1 MQDLKERR
9 NKMKINETMHFHAND
24 GYRTI
29 GYNEEE
35 KDTPGIQSMN
45 KDLPCEAVYFDDSS
59 RLLLTHC
66 ARQDSTSHYTHTYCI
81 SQMTVRDFA
90 GRSSEKVNV
99 ADFIKKVR
107 FATAFDIQQLG
118 NKSCISKGWYS
129 SYEMCIS
136 EEKAA
141 VPNTDLIWEIL
152 CTVILRKE
160 MFELVVPAEYDLIA
174 TFRSSVVEILKHVPY
189 GLWKSFSFSVN
200 ESNPKKEK
208 RGVVFKQGEKAENK
222 DNEFFVNFKLST
234 SEEKTLNSFWKL
246 LYDYCHD
253 SDGSFRSKVYEDFES
268 KYRGRTFPSI
278 NAYEAYEQLC
288 ELADTSCQNNWE
300 LFCGYSKMIINNKDD
315 ETIIKL
321 VADSFRERISN
332 LGDVLTSPE
341 SDFLQCETPSQL
353 KESLDKLKKSLD
365 KHSILL
371 SALKDNGVTLD
382 GATSK
387 TLIERATELKG
398 KEPKDILKETHD
410 FYEELKTGDT
420 HSRIREFLS
429 NAAIER
435 RMQKLEAENR
445 EASEKYLEDIKA
457 KLETALLGTSGS
469 SIDVHAGS
477 NEKNENV
484 GAGRDGACTG
494 SKQGENRGSK
504 RKGKQPSEPRKD
516 EHDNVRAEEESQDKK
531 NTCGSYDTGDLNAD
545 SSRGESDSLTAFN
558 ELLKEMKEYKEATV
572 DEEIKKKYSNTVCE
586 VIERIANGIETE
598 RFEKIVNCCKCVE
611 NFFRGE
617 DIKRL
622 EADCEKRKEADKQKE
637 RVLESMTSFKAFIEW
652 YCEKGKQVNWRGE
665 CIDRLRKNISEQGC
679 VVCSVKDLMHAA
691 QFVSGKYDIYEE
703 QYVYDAVKLII
714 SERLVSIKASKSK
727 TLDDVREELLY
738 LRYLKPEEGD
748 EYTIKYLTEGS
759 LAVISGKKNNTQKIV
774 NKGPDW
780 WRKFKEKIK
789 EKFPCR
795 KKTDGNSGE
804 SSPFEIKL
812 GVALDLIREVDRRI
826 NNDNGQSCNHDK
838 GEPTGETRQFS
849 GCSSRKNDA
858 STWDECKD
866 VQAKRDCIRML
877 KECNLNEN
885 EKTELR
891 RIENELRTEPG
902 RSADWDHDTKSSNI
916 RLIVILILLVLILS
930 FAGIYLYNYFFAED
944 EEPIPTQ
951 PPATAQP
958 TVEPTSEAPIPT
970 QPPATT
976 LPTEAELVEPPDRS
990 VKEQYNEWV
999 RKQYT
1004 SAQGSAPTENTS
1016 R

>member
-1 MQDLKERR
+1 MKKNEKLYFHGNGGFEQVD
-9 NKMKINETMHFHAND
+9 NKGRIE
-24 GYRTI
+24 
-29 GYNEEE
+29 NEE
-35 KDTPGIQSMN
+35 KIAITSAN
-45 KDLPCEAVYFDDSS
+45 KGLPCETVYFDESDGLEL
-59 RLLLTHC
+59 RMTHTE
-66 ARQDSTSHYTHTYCI
+66 RQNEIAFYTHAFCFSYLSIGDIAGKGEENDDI
-81 SQMTVRDFA
+81 SRYIGTVCFA
-90 GRSSEKVNV
+90 SAADVNKFAESRKEKIEPGWVEIGSKNE
-99 ADFIKKVR
+99 
-107 FATAFDIQQLG
+107 TSG
-118 NKSCISKGWYS
+118 NKT
-129 SYEMCIS
+129 
-136 EEKAA
+136 
-141 VPNTDLIWEIL
+141 VPNRNLVWKIINGVICDKKQVRLIVPTD
-152 CTVILRKE
+152 
-160 MFELVVPAEYDLIA
+160 YDLIA
-174 TFRSSVVEILKHVPY
+174 TFRCSVIEILKHVPY
-189 GLWKSFSFSVN
+189 GIWNRFSFSVN
-200 ESNPKKEK
+200 EADSKCK
-208 RGVVFKQGEKAENK
+208 VVFETGNSAKDGEYLIDAPYNEKSEPRNNFDWLIWKCVVEDGYREKFYNEFESGLSAEACIEDASYASYANAFRLTTYKNLWECFKILSNVLEENK
-222 DNEFFVNFKLST
+222 ENKAIAKSQ
-234 SEEKTLNSFWKL
+234 
-246 LYDYCHD
+246 C
-253 SDGSFRSKVYEDFES
+253 
-268 KYRGRTFPSI
+268 
-278 NAYEAYEQLC
+278 C
-288 ELADTSCQNNWE
+288 EMRFIRE
-300 LFCGYSKMIINNKDD
+300 LGMHKK
-315 ETIIKL
+315 
-321 VADSFRERISN
+321 N

-341 SDFLQCETPSQL
+341 SDFSQCKNLQE
-353 KESLDKLKKSLD
+353 LDECIKKYSEF
-365 KHSILL
+365 LL
-371 SALKDNGVTLD
+371 RLSMMKMSPNSELRIDT
-382 GATSK
+382 GAAEC
-387 TLIERATELKG
+387 LIERATPLEDQSSDGIIKKTYVHHAELGKG
-398 KEPKDILKETHD
+398 WEYLPALIPD
-410 FYEELKTGDT
+410 
-420 HSRIREFLS
+420 SV
-429 NAAIER
+429 IEK
-435 RMQKLEAENR
+435 RMQKLEAENGK
-445 EASEKYLEDIKA
+445 ASEKYLEDSKP

-637 RVLESMTSFKAFIEW
+637 RVLESMTSLKAFIEW

>member
-1 MQDLKERR
+1 
-9 NKMKINETMHFHAND
+9 MKINETVYWHAKE
-24 GYRTI
+24 GYQTI
-29 GYNEEE
+29 GYDGEE
-35 KDTPGIQSMN
+35 KDVLDIKLSN
-45 KDLPCEAVYFDDSS
+45 SDLPCEVVLFDGRG
-59 RLLLTHC
+59 RLLLGHTEKPSDT
-66 ARQDSTSHYTHTYCI
+66 AIYTHTYCI
-81 SQMTVRDFA
+81 SQMSMHDFA
-90 GRSSEKVNV
+90 GRSTEKVNV

-152 CTVILRKE
+152 RTVISRKE

-200 ESNPKKEK
+200 ESNPKGKK
-208 RGVVFKQGEKAENK
+208 RGVVFKQGKKAENK
-222 DNEFFVNFKLST
+222 DNEFFVDFKLST
-234 SEEKTLNSFWKL
+234 SEEKELSSFWKL

-268 KYRGRTFPSI
+268 KYSERTFPSI

-288 ELADTSCQNNWE
+288 ELADSRCQNNWK
-300 LFCGYSKMIINNKDD
+300 LFCKYSEMMTNNKDD

-332 LGDVLTSPE
+332 LGYVLTSPE
-341 SDFLQCETPSQL
+341 SGFLQYETPSQL
-353 KESLDKLKKSLD
+353 KESLD

-398 KEPKDILKETHD
+398 KEPKDILNETHD
-410 FYEELKTGDT
+410 FYEKLKTGDT

-435 RMQKLEAENR
+435 RMQKLEAENG

-494 SKQGENRGSK
+494 PKQGKKSRRR
-504 RKGKQPSEPRKD
+504 RKGKQPSESGKD
-516 EHDNVRAEEESQDKK
+516 RNDNVRAKEEPQDEK
-531 NTCGSYDTGDLNAD
+531 DTSDSHDAGDLNAD
-545 SSRGESDSLTAFN
+545 RSRGESDSLTAFN

-572 DEEIKKKYSNTVCE
+572 DEDIKKKYSNTVCE
-586 VIERIANGIETE
+586 AIIQIADKIEKE
-598 RFEKIVNCCKCVE
+598 RFKKIVESKSVE
-611 NFFRGE
+611 NFCCEDDNKKLKDFYDERKKADENKEKDLSRITSYRTFIELFREKGRQHSWRE
-617 DIKRL
+617 DSLKRL
-622 EADCEKRKEADKQKE
+622 SDVRSAHHNAD
-637 RVLESMTSFKAFIEW
+637 
-652 YCEKGKQVNWRGE
+652 Y
-665 CIDRLRKNISEQGC
+665 
-679 VVCSVKDLMHAA
+679 SVRDLMRAA
-691 QFVSGKYDIYEE
+691 QGVSGVYDIYED
-703 QYVYDAVKLII
+703 QTVYDAVKLII
-714 SERLVSIKASKSK
+714 ENGLVSIKVNKNK
-727 TLDDVREELLY
+727 TLDDIREELLY

-748 EYTIKYLTEGS
+748 EYTIKCLTEGYIAGS
-759 LAVISGKKNNTQKIV
+759 SGKKNSTQEEKIV
-774 NKGPDW
+774 NQGPEW
-780 WRKFKEKIK
+780 LRKWKEKL
-789 EKFPCR
+789 PCR

-804 SSPFEIKL
+804 SSPFKIKL
-812 GVALDLIREVDRRI
+812 GIALDLIRKIEVSL
-826 NNDNGQSCNHDK
+826 NGDNERSGDSDSGESTDK
-838 GEPTGETRQFS
+838 TS
-849 GCSSRKNDA
+849 SSSSRKNDA

-877 KECNLNEN
+877 KKCKLSEDKKKKL
-885 EKTELR
+885 KQ
-891 RIENELRTEPG
+891 IENELKKEFEE
-902 RSADWDHDTKSSNI
+902 SKSQYMDSKSSNI
-916 RLIVILILLVLILS
+916 RLIIILALVVLILS

>member
-1 MQDLKERR
+1 
-9 NKMKINETMHFHAND
+9 MKINETVYWHAKE
-24 GYRTI
+24 GYQTI
-29 GYNEEE
+29 GYDGEE
-35 KDTPGIQSMN
+35 KDVLDIKLSN
-45 KDLPCEAVYFDDSS
+45 SDLPCEVVLFDGRG
-59 RLLLTHC
+59 RLLLGHTEKPSDT
-66 ARQDSTSHYTHTYCI
+66 AIYTHTYCI
-81 SQMTVRDFA
+81 SQMSMHDFA
-90 GRSSEKVNV
+90 GRSLEKVNV

-152 CTVILRKE
+152 RTVISRKE

-469 SIDVHAGS
+469 LIDVHAGS

-545 SSRGESDSLTAFN
+545 RSRGESDSLTAFN

-572 DEEIKKKYSNTVCE
+572 DEDIKKKYSNTVCE
-586 VIERIANGIETE
+586 AIIQIADKIEKE
-598 RFEKIVNCCKCVE
+598 RFKKIVESKSVE
-611 NFFRGE
+611 NFCCEDDNKKLKDFYDERKKADENKEKDLSRITSYRTFIELFREKGRQHSWRE
-617 DIKRL
+617 DSLKRL
-622 EADCEKRKEADKQKE
+622 SDVRSAHHNAD
-637 RVLESMTSFKAFIEW
+637 
-652 YCEKGKQVNWRGE
+652 Y
-665 CIDRLRKNISEQGC
+665 
-679 VVCSVKDLMHAA
+679 SVRDLMRAA
-691 QFVSGKYDIYEE
+691 QGVSGVYDIYED
-703 QYVYDAVKLII
+703 QTVYDAVKLII
-714 SERLVSIKASKSK
+714 ENGLVSIMASRSK
-727 TLDDVREELLY
+727 TLADIREELLY

-748 EYTIKYLTEGS
+748 DYKIKCLTEGY
-759 LAVISGKKNNTQKIV
+759 LAGNSGKKNSTQEAKIK
-774 NKGPDW
+774 NQGPER
-780 WRKFKEKIK
+780 WRKLKEKLP
-789 EKFPCR
+789 FR
-795 KKTDGNSGE
+795 KKTDGNSGN
-804 SSPFEIKL
+804 SSPFKIKL
-812 GVALDLIREVDRRI
+812 GIALDLIRKTEVSL
-826 NNDNGQSCNHDK
+826 NGDNERSGDSDSGESTDK
-838 GEPTGETRQFS
+838 TNS
-849 GCSSRKNDA
+849 CSSRKNDA

-891 RIENELRTEPG
+891 RIENELKTEPG
-902 RSADWDHDTKSSNI
+902 RSADRDHDTKSSNI
-916 RLIVILILLVLILS
+916 RLIVIPILLVLILS
-930 FAGIYLYNYFFAED
+930 FVGIYLYNYFFAED

-951 PPATAQP
+951 PPATTQSPATTQP
-958 TVEPTSEAPIPT
+958 TVEPTVDPASIHMQKAQAERRKEAKEFSRNSER
-970 QPPATT
+970 
-976 LPTEAELVEPPDRS
+976 L
-990 VKEQYNEWV
+990 
-999 RKQYT
+999 T
-1004 SAQGSAPTENTS
+1004 SAPESNEPVTTAGSQQ
-1016 R
+1016 

>member
-1 MQDLKERR
+1 
-9 NKMKINETMHFHAND
+9 MKINETVYWHAKE
-24 GYRTI
+24 GYQTI
-29 GYNEEE
+29 GYDGEE
-35 KDTPGIQSMN
+35 KDVLDIKLSN
-45 KDLPCEAVYFDDSS
+45 SDLPCEVVLFDGRG
-59 RLLLTHC
+59 RLLLGHTEKLSDT
-66 ARQDSTSHYTHTYCI
+66 AIYTHTYCI
-81 SQMTVRDFA
+81 SQMTMRDFA

-141 VPNTDLIWEIL
+141 VPNADLIWEIL
-152 CTVILRKE
+152 RTVISRKE

-200 ESNPKKEK
+200 ESNPKREK

-234 SEEKTLNSFWKL
+234 SEEKELSSFLKL

-278 NAYEAYEQLC
+278 HAYEAYEQLC

-300 LFCGYSKMIINNKDD
+300 LFCGYSKMIINNKND

-341 SDFLQCETPSQL
+341 SGFLQYETPSQL
-353 KESLDKLKKSLD
+353 KESLD

-398 KEPKDILKETHD
+398 KEPKDILNETHD
-410 FYEELKTGDT
+410 FYEKLKTGDA

-435 RMQKLEAENR
+435 RMQKLEAENG

-469 SIDVHAGS
+469 LIDVHAGS

-494 SKQGENRGSK
+494 SKQGKNSGLK
-504 RKGKQPSEPRKD
+504 RTGKQSSEPRKD

-558 ELLKEMKEYKEATV
+558 ELLKEMKEYKEATIAE
-572 DEEIKKKYSNTVCE
+572 DIQKKYSKNVRE
-586 VIERIANGIETE
+586 AIERTANGIETK
-598 RFEKIVNCCKCVE
+598 RFEEIVNCCKCVE
-611 NFFRGE
+611 NFFCEE
-617 DIKRL
+617 DIERL
-622 EADCEKRKEADKQKE
+622 KADCKKREEADKQKE
-637 RVLESMTSFKAFIEW
+637 NVLKSMTGFKAFIEW

-665 CIDRLRKNISEQGC
+665 CIDRLRKNIQENVC
-679 VVCSVKDLMHAA
+679 VDCSVKDLMHAA
-691 QFVSGKYDIYEE
+691 QFVSGKYDIYED
-703 QYVYDAVKLII
+703 QTVYDAVKLII
-714 SERLVSIKASKSK
+714 ENGLVSIMASRSK
-727 TLDDVREELLY
+727 TLADIREELLY

-748 EYTIKYLTEGS
+748 DYKIKCLTEGY
-759 LAVISGKKNNTQKIV
+759 LAGNSGKKNSTQEAKIE
-774 NKGPDW
+774 NKGPER
-780 WRKFKEKIK
+780 WRKLKEKL
-789 EKFPCR
+789 PCR
-795 KKTDGNSGE
+795 KETE
-804 SSPFEIKL
+804 FEIKL
-812 GVALDLIREVDRRI
+812 GVALDLIRKIEVSL
-826 NNDNGQSCNHDK
+826 NGDN
-838 GEPTGETRQFS
+838 ERS
-849 GCSSRKNDA
+849 GDSD
-858 STWDECKD
+858 WDECKD

-877 KECNLNEN
+877 KKCKLSEDKKKKL
-885 EKTELR
+885 KQ
-891 RIENELRTEPG
+891 IENELKKEFEE
-902 RSADWDHDTKSSNI
+902 SESQYMDSKSSNI
-916 RLIVILILLVLILS
+916 RLIVILISLVLILS

-958 TVEPTSEAPIPT
+958 TATTQPTVEPTVDPRESEWAKQLMKASIYM
-970 QPPATT
+970 QKAQ
-976 LPTEAELVEPPDRS
+976 AERR
-990 VKEQYNEWV
+990 KESKEFSRNSE
-999 RKQYT
+999 RLT
-1004 SAQGSAPTENTS
+1004 SAPESNEPVTTAGSQQ
-1016 R
+1016 

>member
-1 MQDLKERR
+1 
-9 NKMKINETMHFHAND
+9 MKINETVYWHAKE
-24 GYRTI
+24 GYQTI
-29 GYNEEE
+29 GYDGEE
-35 KDTPGIQSMN
+35 KDVLDIKLSN
-45 KDLPCEAVYFDDSS
+45 SDLPCEVVLFDGRG
-59 RLLLTHC
+59 RLLLGHTEKPSDT
-66 ARQDSTSHYTHTYCI
+66 AIYTHTYCI
-81 SQMTVRDFA
+81 SQMSMHDFA

-152 CTVILRKE
+152 RTVILRKE

-200 ESNPKKEK
+200 ESNPKGKK
-208 RGVVFKQGEKAENK
+208 RGVVFKQGKKAENK

-253 SDGSFRSKVYEDFES
+253 SDGSFRGKVYEDFES

-288 ELADTSCQNNWE
+288 ELADSRCQNNWK
-300 LFCGYSKMIINNKDD
+300 LFCEYSEIITNNKDD
-315 ETIIKL
+315 ETIVKL

-332 LGDVLTSPE
+332 LGGVLTSSE

-398 KEPKDILKETHD
+398 KEPKDILNETHD
-410 FYEELKTGDT
+410 FYEKLKTGDT

-435 RMQKLEAENR
+435 RMQELEAENR
-445 EASEKYLEDIKA
+445 KASEKYLEDIKP
-457 KLETALLGTSGS
+457 KLETALRGTSGS
-469 SIDVHAGS
+469 LTNGS
-477 NEKNENV
+477 ADSEAKDESV
-484 GAGRDGACTG
+484 GTGQGQTCTG
-494 SKQGENRGSK
+494 PKQGKKSRRR
-504 RKGKQPSEPRKD
+504 RKGKQPSESGKD
-516 EHDNVRAEEESQDKK
+516 RNDNVRAKEEPQDEK
-531 NTCGSYDTGDLNAD
+531 DTSDSHDAGDLNAD
-545 SSRGESDSLTAFN
+545 RSRGESDSTATL
-558 ELLKEMKEYKEATV
+558 EKLLEEMKECKKATIA
-572 DEEIKKKYSNTVCE
+572 DDIQQKYSKNVRE
-586 VIERIANGIETE
+586 AIERIENRIETE
-598 RFEKIVNCCKCVE
+598 RFKKIVEIVERVKNLCCSD
-611 NFFRGE
+611 
-617 DIKRL
+617 DIELLK
-622 EADCEKRKEADKQKE
+622 ADCKKREEADKQKE
-637 RVLESMTSFKAFIEW
+637 SVLKSMTSFKAFIEW

-665 CIDRLRKNISEQGC
+665 CIDRLRKNIQENVC
-679 VVCSVKDLMHAA
+679 VDCSVKDLMHAA
-691 QFVSGKYDIYEE
+691 QFVSGKYDIYED
-703 QYVYDAVKLII
+703 QTVYDAVKLII
-714 SERLVSIKASKSK
+714 ENGLVSIKVNKNK
-727 TLDDVREELLY
+727 TLDDIREELLY

-748 EYTIKYLTEGS
+748 DYKIKCLTEGY
-759 LAVISGKKNNTQKIV
+759 LAGSSGKKNSTQEEKIV
-774 NKGPDW
+774 NQGPDW
-780 WRKFKEKIK
+780 WRKWKEKL
-789 EKFPCR
+789 PCR
-795 KKTDGNSGE
+795 KKTDGNSGN

-812 GVALDLIREVDRRI
+812 GIALDLIRKIEVSL
-826 NNDNGQSCNHDK
+826 NGDNARSGDSDSR
-838 GEPTGETRQFS
+838 EAPDETSQFS

-858 STWDECKD
+858 STWDECKNA
-866 VQAKRDCIRML
+866 QLKESCIRML

-902 RSADWDHDTKSSNI
+902 RSADRDHDTKSSNI
-916 RLIVILILLVLILS
+916 RLIVILISLVLILS

-958 TVEPTSEAPIPT
+958 TATTQPTVEPTVDPRESEWAKQLMKASIYM
-970 QPPATT
+970 QKAQ
-976 LPTEAELVEPPDRS
+976 AERR
-990 VKEQYNEWV
+990 KESKEFSRNSE
-999 RKQYT
+999 RLT
-1004 SAQGSAPTENTS
+1004 SAPESNEPVTTAGSQQ
-1016 R
+1016 

>member
-1 MQDLKERR
+1 
-9 NKMKINETMHFHAND
+9 MKINETVYWHAKE
-24 GYRTI
+24 GYQTI
-29 GYNEEE
+29 GYDGEE
-35 KDTPGIQSMN
+35 KDVLDIELSN
-45 KDLPCEAVYFDDSS
+45 SDLPCEAVYFDDSS

-81 SQMTVRDFA
+81 SQMTVHDFA

-118 NKSCISKGWYS
+118 NKSCISKEWYS

-152 CTVILRKE
+152 RTVILRKE

-200 ESNPKKEK
+200 ESNPRGKK
-208 RGVVFKQGEKAENK
+208 RGVVFKQGKKAENK

-234 SEEKTLNSFWKL
+234 SEEKELSSFWKL

-253 SDGSFRSKVYEDFES
+253 SDGRFRSKVYEDFES
-268 KYRGRTFPSI
+268 KYSGRTFPSTY
-278 NAYEAYEQLC
+278 AYAAYEQLC
-288 ELADTSCQNNWE
+288 ELADSRCQNNWK
-300 LFCGYSKMIINNKDD
+300 LFCEYSEMITNNKDD
-315 ETIIKL
+315 ETIVKL

-332 LGDVLTSPE
+332 LGGVLTSSE

-398 KEPKDILKETHD
+398 KEPKDILNETHD
-410 FYEELKTGDT
+410 FYEKLKTGDT

-435 RMQKLEAENR
+435 RMQELEAENR
-445 EASEKYLEDIKA
+445 KASEKYLEDIKP
-457 KLETALLGTSGS
+457 KLETALRGTSGS

-494 SKQGENRGSK
+494 SKQGKNSGSE
-504 RKGKQPSEPRKD
+504 RKWKQPSEPRKD
-516 EHDNVRAEEESQDKK
+516 RNDNVRAKEEPQDEK
-531 NTCGSYDTGDLNAD
+531 DTSDSHDAGDLNAD
-545 SSRGESDSLTAFN
+545 RSRGESDPTATLKK
-558 ELLKEMKEYKEATV
+558 LLEEMKECKEATIA
-572 DEEIKKKYSNTVCE
+572 DDIQEKYSKNVRE
-586 VIERIANGIETE
+586 AIERIENRIETE
-598 RFEKIVNCCKCVE
+598 RFKKIVEIVERVKNLCCSD
-611 NFFRGE
+611 
-617 DIKRL
+617 DIELLK
-622 EADCEKRKEADKQKE
+622 ADCKKREEADKQKE
-637 RVLESMTSFKAFIEW
+637 SVLESMTSFKAFIEW

-665 CIDRLRKNISEQGC
+665 CIDRLRKNISKQGC

-691 QFVSGKYDIYEE
+691 QFVSGKYDIYED
-703 QYVYDAVKLII
+703 QTVYDAVKLII
-714 SERLVSIKASKSK
+714 ENGLVSIMASRSK
-727 TLDDVREELLY
+727 TLADIREELLY

-748 EYTIKYLTEGS
+748 DYKIKCLTEGYIAGS
-759 LAVISGKKNNTQKIV
+759 SGKKNSTQEEKIV
-774 NKGPDW
+774 NQGPDW
-780 WRKFKEKIK
+780 WRKFKEKL
-789 EKFPCR
+789 PCR
-795 KKTDGNSGE
+795 KETE
-804 SSPFEIKL
+804 FEIKL
-812 GVALDLIREVDRRI
+812 GVALDLIRKIEVSL
-826 NNDNGQSCNHDK
+826 NGDD
-838 GEPTGETRQFS
+838 ERS
-849 GCSSRKNDA
+849 GDSD
-858 STWDECKD
+858 WDECKD

-877 KECNLNEN
+877 KKCKLSEDKKKKL
-885 EKTELR
+885 KQ
-891 RIENELRTEPG
+891 IENELKKEFEE
-902 RSADWDHDTKSSNI
+902 SKSQYMDSKSSNI
-916 RLIVILILLVLILS
+916 RLIIILALVVLILS

-944 EEPIPTQ
+944 EE
-951 PPATAQP
+951 
-958 TVEPTSEAPIPT
+958 PIPT

>member
-1 MQDLKERR
+1 
-9 NKMKINETMHFHAND
+9 MKINETVYWHAKE
-24 GYRTI
+24 GYQTI
-29 GYNEEE
+29 GYDGEE
-35 KDTPGIQSMN
+35 KDVLDIKLSN
-45 KDLPCEAVYFDDSS
+45 SDLPCEVVLFDGRG
-59 RLLLTHC
+59 RLLLGHTEKPSDT
-66 ARQDSTSHYTHTYCI
+66 AIYTHTYCI
-81 SQMTVRDFA
+81 SQMSMHDFA

-152 CTVILRKE
+152 RTVILRKE

-200 ESNPKKEK
+200 ESNPKGKK
-208 RGVVFKQGEKAENK
+208 RGVVFKQGKKAENK

-253 SDGSFRSKVYEDFES
+253 SDGSFRGKVYEDFES

-300 LFCGYSKMIINNKDD
+300 LFCGYSKMIINNKVD

-622 EADCEKRKEADKQKE
+622 EADCEKRKEADKPKE
-637 RVLESMTSFKAFIEW
+637 SVLKSMTGFKAFIEW

-665 CIDRLRKNISEQGC
+665 CIDRLRKNMQENVC
-679 VVCSVKDLMHAA
+679 VDCSVKDLMHAA
-691 QFVSGKYDIYEE
+691 QFVSGKYDIYED
-703 QYVYDAVKLII
+703 QTVYDAVKLII
-714 SERLVSIKASKSK
+714 ENGLVSIMASRSK
-727 TLDDVREELLY
+727 TLADIREELLY

-748 EYTIKYLTEGS
+748 EYTIKCLTEGY
-759 LAVISGKKNNTQKIV
+759 LAGSSGKKNSTQEEKIV
-774 NKGPDW
+774 NQGPAPL
-780 WRKFKEKIK
+780 RMFKEKL
-789 EKFPCR
+789 PCR
-795 KKTDGNSGE
+795 KETE
-804 SSPFEIKL
+804 FEIKL
-812 GVALDLIREVDRRI
+812 GVALDLIRKIEVSL
-826 NNDNGQSCNHDK
+826 NGDNARSGDSDSR
-838 GEPTGETRQFS
+838 EAPDETSQFS

-858 STWDECKD
+858 STWDECKNA
-866 VQAKRDCIRML
+866 QLKESCIRML

-902 RSADWDHDTKSSNI
+902 RSADRDHDTKSSNI
-916 RLIVILILLVLILS
+916 RLIVILISLVLILS

-958 TVEPTSEAPIPT
+958 TATTQPTVEPTVDPRESEWAKQLMKASIYM
-970 QPPATT
+970 QKAQ
-976 LPTEAELVEPPDRS
+976 AERR
-990 VKEQYNEWV
+990 KESKEFSRNSE
-999 RKQYT
+999 RLT
-1004 SAQGSAPTENTS
+1004 SAPESNEPVTTAGSQQ
-1016 R
+1016 

>member
-1 MQDLKERR
+1 
-9 NKMKINETMHFHAND
+9 MKINETVYWHAKE
-24 GYRTI
+24 GYQTI
-29 GYNEEE
+29 GYDGEE
-35 KDTPGIQSMN
+35 KDVLDIKLSN
-45 KDLPCEAVYFDDSS
+45 SDLPCEVVLFDGRG
-59 RLLLTHC
+59 RLLFGHTEKPSDT
-66 ARQDSTSHYTHTYCI
+66 AIYTHTYCI
-81 SQMTVRDFA
+81 SQMSMHDFA

-152 CTVILRKE
+152 RTVILRKE

-200 ESNPKKEK
+200 ESNPKGKK
-208 RGVVFKQGEKAENK
+208 RGVVFKQGKKAENK

-253 SDGSFRSKVYEDFES
+253 SDGSFRGKVYEDFES

-484 GAGRDGACTG
+484 GAWRDGACTG

-545 SSRGESDSLTAFN
+545 SSRGESDSLTACN

-622 EADCEKRKEADKQKE
+622 EADCEKREEADKQKE
-637 RVLESMTSFKAFIEW
+637 NVLKSMTGFKAFIEW
-652 YCEKGKQVNWRGE
+652 YCEKGKQVNWQGE

-679 VVCSVKDLMHAA
+679 VDCSVKDLMHAA

-714 SERLVSIKASKSK
+714 ENGLVSIKVNKNK
-727 TLDDVREELLY
+727 TLDDIREELLY

-748 EYTIKYLTEGS
+748 DYKIKCLTEGY
-759 LAVISGKKNNTQKIV
+759 LAGSSGKKNSTQEEKIQ
-774 NKGPDW
+774 NKGSKHL
-780 WRKFKEKIK
+780 RRLKEKH
-789 EKFPCR
+789 PCR
-795 KKTDGNSGE
+795 KETE
-804 SSPFEIKL
+804 FEIKL

-826 NNDNGQSCNHDK
+826 NNDNGQSCNPNK
-838 GEPTGETRQFS
+838 GEPPDETS
-849 GCSSRKNDA
+849 SSSSRKNDA

-891 RIENELRTEPG
+891 RIENELKTEPG
-902 RSADWDHDTKSSNI
+902 RSADRDHDTKSSNI

-944 EEPIPTQ
+944 EELIPTQ

-976 LPTEAELVEPPDRS
+976 LPTEAELVEPPYRS

-1004 SAQGSAPTENTS
+1004 SAQGSAPTQNTS

>member
-1 MQDLKERR
+1 
-9 NKMKINETMHFHAND
+9 MKINETVYWHTQK
-24 GYRTI
+24 GYEPI
-29 GYNEEE
+29 GYDGEE
-35 KDTPGIQSMN
+35 KDVPDIELSN
-45 KDLPCEAVYFDDSS
+45 SDLPCEAVYFDDSS

-66 ARQDSTSHYTHTYCI
+66 ARQDSTSHYTHTYCL
-81 SQMTVRDFA
+81 SQMTVHDFA

-107 FATAFDIQQLG
+107 FATAFDIQQLR

-152 CTVILRKE
+152 RTVILCKE

-200 ESNPKKEK
+200 ESNPKGKK
-208 RGVVFKQGEKAENK
+208 RGVVFKQGNKAENK

-234 SEEKTLNSFWKL
+234 SEEKELSSFWKL

-253 SDGSFRSKVYEDFES
+253 SDGRFRSKVYEDFES
-268 KYRGRTFPSI
+268 KYSGRTFPSTY
-278 NAYEAYEQLC
+278 AYAAYEQLC
-288 ELADTSCQNNWE
+288 ELADSRCQNNWK
-300 LFCGYSKMIINNKDD
+300 LFCEYSEMITNNKDD

-321 VADSFRERISN
+321 VADSFREKISN
-332 LGDVLTSPE
+332 LGGVLTSSE

-420 HSRIREFLS
+420 HSRIIEFLS

-435 RMQKLEAENR
+435 RMQELEAENR
-445 EASEKYLEDIKA
+445 KASEKYLEDIKA
-457 KLETALLGTSGS
+457 KLETALLGTSDS
-469 SIDVHAGS
+469 
-477 NEKNENV
+477 
-484 GAGRDGACTG
+484 
-494 SKQGENRGSK
+494 
-504 RKGKQPSEPRKD
+504 
-516 EHDNVRAEEESQDKK
+516 HDA
-531 NTCGSYDTGDLNAD
+531 GDLNAD
-545 SSRGESDSLTAFN
+545 RSRGESDSTATL
-558 ELLKEMKEYKEATV
+558 EKLLEEMKECKKATIA
-572 DEEIKKKYSNTVCE
+572 DDIQEKYSKNVCE
-586 VIERIANGIETE
+586 AIERIANGIETK
-598 RFEKIVNCCKCVE
+598 RFEEIVNCCKCVE

-617 DIKRL
+617 DIERL
-622 EADCEKRKEADKQKE
+622 DADCKKRKEADKQKE
-637 RVLESMTSFKAFIEW
+637 SVLKSMTGFKAFIEW

-665 CIDRLRKNISEQGC
+665 CIDRLRKNMQENVC
-679 VVCSVKDLMHAA
+679 VDCSVKDLMHAA
-691 QFVSGKYDIYEE
+691 QFVSGKYDIYED
-703 QYVYDAVKLII
+703 QTVYDAVKLII
-714 SERLVSIKASKSK
+714 ENGLVSIMASRSK
-727 TLDDVREELLY
+727 TLADIREELLY

-748 EYTIKYLTEGS
+748 EYTIKCLTEGY
-759 LAVISGKKNNTQKIV
+759 LAGSSGKKNSTQEEKIV
-774 NKGPDW
+774 NQGPALL
-780 WRKFKEKIK
+780 RMFKEKL
-789 EKFPCR
+789 PCR
-795 KKTDGNSGE
+795 KETE
-804 SSPFEIKL
+804 FEIKL
-812 GVALDLIREVDRRI
+812 GVALDLIRKIEVSL
-826 NNDNGQSCNHDK
+826 NGDNERSGASDSGNASD
-838 GEPTGETRQFS
+838 ETS
-849 GCSSRKNDA
+849 SSSSSLSRKNVT
-858 STWDECKD
+858 SIWDECKD

-877 KECNLNEN
+877 KKCKLSEDKKKKL
-885 EKTELR
+885 KQ
-891 RIENELRTEPG
+891 IENELKKEFEE
-902 RSADWDHDTKSSNI
+902 SESQYMDSKSSNI
-916 RLIVILILLVLILS
+916 RLIVILISLVLILS

>member
-1 MQDLKERR
+1 
-9 NKMKINETMHFHAND
+9 MKINETVYWHAKE
-24 GYRTI
+24 GYQTI
-29 GYNEEE
+29 GYDGEE
-35 KDTPGIQSMN
+35 KDVLDIELSN
-45 KDLPCEAVYFDDSS
+45 SDLPCEAVYFDDSS

-81 SQMTVRDFA
+81 SQMTVHDFA

-118 NKSCISKGWYS
+118 NKSCISKEWYS

-152 CTVILRKE
+152 RTVILRKE

-200 ESNPKKEK
+200 ESNPRGKK
-208 RGVVFKQGEKAENK
+208 RGVVFKQGKKAENK

-234 SEEKTLNSFWKL
+234 SEEKELSSFWKL

-253 SDGSFRSKVYEDFES
+253 SDGRFRSKVYEDFES
-268 KYRGRTFPSI
+268 KYSGRTFPSTY
-278 NAYEAYEQLC
+278 AYAAYEQLC
-288 ELADTSCQNNWE
+288 ELADSRCQNNWK
-300 LFCGYSKMIINNKDD
+300 LFCEYSEMITNNKDD
-315 ETIIKL
+315 ETIVKL

-332 LGDVLTSPE
+332 LGGVLTSSE

-398 KEPKDILKETHD
+398 KEPKDILNETHD
-410 FYEELKTGDT
+410 FYEKLKTGDT

-435 RMQKLEAENR
+435 RMQELEAENR
-445 EASEKYLEDIKA
+445 KASEKYLEDIKP
-457 KLETALLGTSGS
+457 KLETALRGTSGS

-494 SKQGENRGSK
+494 SKQGKNSGSE

-516 EHDNVRAEEESQDKK
+516 RNDNVRAKEEPQDEK
-531 NTCGSYDTGDLNAD
+531 DTSDSHDAGDLNAD
-545 SSRGESDSLTAFN
+545 RSRGESDPTATLKK
-558 ELLKEMKEYKEATV
+558 LLEEMKECKEATIA
-572 DEEIKKKYSNTVCE
+572 DDIQEKYSKNVRE
-586 VIERIANGIETE
+586 AIERIENRIETE
-598 RFEKIVNCCKCVE
+598 RFKKIVEIVERVKNLCCSD
-611 NFFRGE
+611 
-617 DIKRL
+617 DIELLK
-622 EADCEKRKEADKQKE
+622 ADCKKREEADKQKE
-637 RVLESMTSFKAFIEW
+637 SVLESMTSFKAFIEW

-665 CIDRLRKNISEQGC
+665 CIDRLRKNISKQGC

-691 QFVSGKYDIYEE
+691 QFVSGKYDIYED
-703 QYVYDAVKLII
+703 QTVYDAVKLII
-714 SERLVSIKASKSK
+714 ENGLVSIMASRSK
-727 TLDDVREELLY
+727 TLADIREELLY

-748 EYTIKYLTEGS
+748 DYKIKCLTEGYIAGS
-759 LAVISGKKNNTQKIV
+759 SGKKNSTQEEKIV
-774 NKGPDW
+774 NQGPDW
-780 WRKFKEKIK
+780 RRKFKEKL
-789 EKFPCR
+789 PCR
-795 KKTDGNSGE
+795 KETE
-804 SSPFEIKL
+804 FEIKL
-812 GVALDLIREVDRRI
+812 GVALDLIRKIEVSL
-826 NNDNGQSCNHDK
+826 NGDD
-838 GEPTGETRQFS
+838 ERS
-849 GCSSRKNDA
+849 GDSD
-858 STWDECKD
+858 WDECKD

-877 KECNLNEN
+877 KKCKLSEDKKKKL
-885 EKTELR
+885 KQ
-891 RIENELRTEPG
+891 IENELKKEFEE
-902 RSADWDHDTKSSNI
+902 SKSQYMDSKSSNI
-916 RLIVILILLVLILS
+916 RLIIILALVVLILS

>member
-1 MQDLKERR
+1 
-9 NKMKINETMHFHAND
+9 MKINETVYWHAKE
-24 GYRTI
+24 GYQTI
-29 GYNEEE
+29 GYDGEE
-35 KDTPGIQSMN
+35 KDVLDIKLSN
-45 KDLPCEAVYFDDSS
+45 SDLPCEVVLFDGRG
-59 RLLLTHC
+59 RLLLGHTEKPSDT
-66 ARQDSTSHYTHTYCI
+66 AIYTHTYCI
-81 SQMTVRDFA
+81 SQMSMHDFA

-152 CTVILRKE
+152 RTVILRKE

-200 ESNPKKEK
+200 ESNPKGKK
-208 RGVVFKQGEKAENK
+208 RGVVFKQGKKAENK

-253 SDGSFRSKVYEDFES
+253 SDGSFRGKVYEDFES

-429 NAAIER
+429 NAAIEH

-637 RVLESMTSFKAFIEW
+637 SVLKSMTGFKAFIEW

-665 CIDRLRKNISEQGC
+665 CIDRLRKNMQENVC
-679 VVCSVKDLMHAA
+679 VDCSVKDLMHAA
-691 QFVSGKYDIYEE
+691 QFVSGKYDIYED
-703 QYVYDAVKLII
+703 QTVYDAVKLII
-714 SERLVSIKASKSK
+714 ENGLVSIMASRSK
-727 TLDDVREELLY
+727 TLADIREELLY

-748 EYTIKYLTEGS
+748 EYTIKCLTEGY
-759 LAVISGKKNNTQKIV
+759 LAGSSGKKNSTQEEKIV
-774 NKGPDW
+774 NQGPAPL
-780 WRKFKEKIK
+780 RMFKEKL
-789 EKFPCR
+789 PCR
-795 KKTDGNSGE
+795 KETE
-804 SSPFEIKL
+804 FEIKL
-812 GVALDLIREVDRRI
+812 GVALDLIRKIEVSL
-826 NNDNGQSCNHDK
+826 NGDNARSGDSDSR
-838 GEPTGETRQFS
+838 EAPDETSQFS

-858 STWDECKD
+858 STWDECKNA
-866 VQAKRDCIRML
+866 QLKESCIRML

-902 RSADWDHDTKSSNI
+902 RSADRDHDTKSSNI
-916 RLIVILILLVLILS
+916 RLIVILISLVLILS

-958 TVEPTSEAPIPT
+958 TATTQPTVEPTVDPRESEWAKQLMKASIYM
-970 QPPATT
+970 QKAQ
-976 LPTEAELVEPPDRS
+976 AERR
-990 VKEQYNEWV
+990 KESKEFSRNSE
-999 RKQYT
+999 RLT
-1004 SAQGSAPTENTS
+1004 SAPESNEPVTTAGSQQ
-1016 R
+1016 

>member
-1 MQDLKERR
+1 
-9 NKMKINETMHFHAND
+9 MKINETVYWHAKE
-24 GYRTI
+24 GYQTI
-29 GYNEEE
+29 GYDGEE
-35 KDTPGIQSMN
+35 KDVLDIELSN
-45 KDLPCEAVYFDDSS
+45 SDLPCEAVYFDDSS

-81 SQMTVRDFA
+81 SQMTVHDFA

-118 NKSCISKGWYS
+118 NKSCISKEWYS

-152 CTVILRKE
+152 RTVILRKE

-200 ESNPKKEK
+200 ESNPRGKK
-208 RGVVFKQGEKAENK
+208 RGVVFKQGKKAENK

-234 SEEKTLNSFWKL
+234 SEEKELSSFWKL

-253 SDGSFRSKVYEDFES
+253 SDGRFRSKVYEDFES
-268 KYRGRTFPSI
+268 KYSGRTFPSTY
-278 NAYEAYEQLC
+278 AYAAYEQLC
-288 ELADTSCQNNWE
+288 ELADSRCQNNWK
-300 LFCGYSKMIINNKDD
+300 LFCEYSEMITNNKDD
-315 ETIIKL
+315 ETIVKL

-332 LGDVLTSPE
+332 LGGVLTSSE

-398 KEPKDILKETHD
+398 KEPKDILNETHD
-410 FYEELKTGDT
+410 FYEKLKTGDT

-435 RMQKLEAENR
+435 RMQELEAENR
-445 EASEKYLEDIKA
+445 KASEKYLEDIKP
-457 KLETALLGTSGS
+457 KLETALRGTSGS

-494 SKQGENRGSK
+494 SKQGKNSGSE

-516 EHDNVRAEEESQDKK
+516 RNDNVRAKEEPQDEK
-531 NTCGSYDTGDLNAD
+531 DTSDSHDAGDLNAD
-545 SSRGESDSLTAFN
+545 RSRGESDPTATLKK
-558 ELLKEMKEYKEATV
+558 LLEEMKECKEATIA
-572 DEEIKKKYSNTVCE
+572 DDIQEKYSKNVRE
-586 VIERIANGIETE
+586 EIERIENRIETE
-598 RFEKIVNCCKCVE
+598 RFKKIVEIVERVKNLCCSD
-611 NFFRGE
+611 
-617 DIKRL
+617 DIELLK
-622 EADCEKRKEADKQKE
+622 ADCKKREEADKQKE
-637 RVLESMTSFKAFIEW
+637 SVLESMTSFKAFIEW

-665 CIDRLRKNISEQGC
+665 CIDRLRKNIQENVC
-679 VVCSVKDLMHAA
+679 VDCSVKDLMHAA
-691 QFVSGKYDIYEE
+691 QFVSGKYDIYED
-703 QYVYDAVKLII
+703 QTVYDAVKLII
-714 SERLVSIKASKSK
+714 ENGLVSIMASRSK
-727 TLDDVREELLY
+727 TLDDIREELLY

-748 EYTIKYLTEGS
+748 DYTIKCLTEGY
-759 LAVISGKKNNTQKIV
+759 LAGSSGKKNSTQEEKIK
-774 NKGPDW
+774 NQGPER
-780 WRKFKEKIK
+780 WRKFKEKL
-789 EKFPCR
+789 PCR
-795 KKTDGNSGE
+795 KETE
-804 SSPFEIKL
+804 FEIKL
-812 GVALDLIREVDRRI
+812 GVALDLIRKIEVSL
-826 NNDNGQSCNHDK
+826 NGDNERSGASDSGNASD
-838 GEPTGETRQFS
+838 ETS
-849 GCSSRKNDA
+849 SSSSSLSRKNVT
-858 STWDECKD
+858 SIWDECKD

-877 KECNLNEN
+877 KKCKLSEDKKNKL
-885 EKTELR
+885 K
-891 RIENELRTEPG
+891 RIENELKKEFEE
-902 RSADWDHDTKSSNI
+902 SESQYMDSKSSNI
-916 RLIVILILLVLILS
+916 RLIIILALVVLILS

-944 EEPIPTQ
+944 EELIPTQ
-951 PPATAQP
+951 PPATAQS
-958 TVEPTSEAPIPT
+958 TAESTSEVSIPT

-990 VKEQYNEWV
+990 VKELYNEWV

>member
-1 MQDLKERR
+1 
-9 NKMKINETMHFHAND
+9 MKINETVYWHAKE
-24 GYRTI
+24 GYQTI
-29 GYNEEE
+29 GYDGEE
-35 KDTPGIQSMN
+35 KDVLDIKLSN
-45 KDLPCEAVYFDDSS
+45 SDLPCEVVLFDGRG
-59 RLLLTHC
+59 RLLLGHTEKPSDT
-66 ARQDSTSHYTHTYCI
+66 AIYTHTYCI
-81 SQMTVRDFA
+81 SQMSMHDFA

-152 CTVILRKE
+152 RTVILRKE

-200 ESNPKKEK
+200 ESNPKGKK
-208 RGVVFKQGEKAENK
+208 RGVVFKQGKKAENK

-253 SDGSFRSKVYEDFES
+253 SDGSFRGKVYEDFES

-558 ELLKEMKEYKEATV
+558 ELLKEMEEYKEATV

-637 RVLESMTSFKAFIEW
+637 SVLKSMTGFKAFIEW

-665 CIDRLRKNISEQGC
+665 CIDRLRKNMQENVC
-679 VVCSVKDLMHAA
+679 VDCSVKDLMHAA
-691 QFVSGKYDIYEE
+691 QFVSGKYDIYED
-703 QYVYDAVKLII
+703 QTVYDAVKLII
-714 SERLVSIKASKSK
+714 ENGLVSIMASRSK
-727 TLDDVREELLY
+727 TLADIREELLY

-748 EYTIKYLTEGS
+748 EYTIKCLTEGY
-759 LAVISGKKNNTQKIV
+759 LAGSSGKKNSTQEEKIV
-774 NKGPDW
+774 NQGPAPL
-780 WRKFKEKIK
+780 RMFKEKL
-789 EKFPCR
+789 PCR
-795 KKTDGNSGE
+795 KETE
-804 SSPFEIKL
+804 FEIKL
-812 GVALDLIREVDRRI
+812 GVALDLIRKIEVSL
-826 NNDNGQSCNHDK
+826 NGDNARSGDSDSR
-838 GEPTGETRQFS
+838 EAPDETSQFS

-858 STWDECKD
+858 STWDECKNA
-866 VQAKRDCIRML
+866 QLKESCIRML

-902 RSADWDHDTKSSNI
+902 RSADRDHDTKSSNI
-916 RLIVILILLVLILS
+916 RLIVILISLVLILS

-958 TVEPTSEAPIPT
+958 TATTQPTVEPTVDPRESEWAKQLMKASIYM
-970 QPPATT
+970 QKAQ
-976 LPTEAELVEPPDRS
+976 AERR
-990 VKEQYNEWV
+990 KESKEFSRNSE
-999 RKQYT
+999 RLT
-1004 SAQGSAPTENTS
+1004 SAPESNEPVTTAGSQQ
-1016 R
+1016 

>member
-1 MQDLKERR
+1 
-9 NKMKINETMHFHAND
+9 MKINETVYWHAKE
-24 GYRTI
+24 GYQTI
-29 GYNEEE
+29 GYDGEE
-35 KDTPGIQSMN
+35 KDVLDIKLSN
-45 KDLPCEAVYFDDSS
+45 SDLPCEVVLFDGRG
-59 RLLLTHC
+59 RLLLGHTEKPSDT
-66 ARQDSTSHYTHTYCI
+66 AIYTHTYCI
-81 SQMTVRDFA
+81 SQMSMHDFA

-141 VPNTDLIWEIL
+141 VPNTDLIWETL
-152 CTVILRKE
+152 RTVILRKE

-200 ESNPKKEK
+200 ESNPKGKK
-208 RGVVFKQGEKAENK
+208 RGVVFKQGKKAENK

-253 SDGSFRSKVYEDFES
+253 SDGSFRGKVYEDFES

-622 EADCEKRKEADKQKE
+622 EADCEKRKEDKQKE
-637 RVLESMTSFKAFIEW
+637 SVLKSMTGFKAFIEW

-665 CIDRLRKNISEQGC
+665 CIDRLRKNMQENVC
-679 VVCSVKDLMHAA
+679 VDCSVKDLMHAA
-691 QFVSGKYDIYEE
+691 QFVSGKYDIYED
-703 QYVYDAVKLII
+703 QTVYDAVKLII
-714 SERLVSIKASKSK
+714 ENGLVSIMASRSK
-727 TLDDVREELLY
+727 TLADIREELLY

-748 EYTIKYLTEGS
+748 EYTIKCLTEGY
-759 LAVISGKKNNTQKIV
+759 LAGSSGKKNSTQEEKIV
-774 NKGPDW
+774 NQGPAPL
-780 WRKFKEKIK
+780 RMFKEKL
-789 EKFPCR
+789 PCR
-795 KKTDGNSGE
+795 KETE
-804 SSPFEIKL
+804 FEIKL
-812 GVALDLIREVDRRI
+812 GVALDLIRKIEVSL
-826 NNDNGQSCNHDK
+826 NGDNARSGDSDSR
-838 GEPTGETRQFS
+838 EAPDETSQFS

-858 STWDECKD
+858 STWDECKNA
-866 VQAKRDCIRML
+866 QLKESCIRML

-902 RSADWDHDTKSSNI
+902 RSADRDHDTKSSNI
-916 RLIVILILLVLILS
+916 RLIVILISLVLILS

-958 TVEPTSEAPIPT
+958 TATTQPTVEPTVDPRESEWAKQLMKASIYM
-970 QPPATT
+970 QKAQ
-976 LPTEAELVEPPDRS
+976 AERR
-990 VKEQYNEWV
+990 KESKEFGRNSE
-999 RKQYT
+999 RLT
-1004 SAQGSAPTENTS
+1004 SAPESNEPVTTAGSQQ
-1016 R
+1016 